1 MDNQWP
7 WSMQPVY
14 FDPVPFFDNGNTSA
28 TVSSSQVPASPGA
41 MAGLGASPLTTPTF
55 PAVLFSALIGGA
67 NELGRNVH
75 KVRRKE
81 MTPVEAVW
89 KSLVRG
95 ASTSVATSTAIAL
108 TSSRLQDRTLATRLA
123 AIAAATAG
131 ISFLISWKK
140 PRKPLEREDT
150 LFLNRTVPSGTIDN
164 RPAIYCRGGIADEP
178 PSPVRDDRQ

>member
-1 MDNQWP
+1 MNNQWP

-14 FDPVPFFDNGNTSA
+14 FNPVPFFDGANTAA
-28 TVSSSQVPASPGA
+28 TVSSSQTFQLPGA
-41 MAGLGASPLTTPTF
+41 LSGLGAPAIPTPTF
-55 PAVLFSALIGGA
+55 PAVLFSALIGGT

-81 MTPVEAVW
+81 MTLLEAVW

-95 ASTSVATSTAIAL
+95 ASTSVATSAAIAL
-108 TSSRLQDRTLATRLA
+108 TSSRLQDRTLAARLA

-140 PRKPLEREDT
+140 P
-150 LFLNRTVPSGTIDN
+150 
-164 RPAIYCRGGIADEP
+164 
-178 PSPVRDDRQ
+178 